1 MGEPK
6 AEAASAPQ
14 NRIAELRLSKSR
26 RVRTLHLVYSSR
38 TWQVGG
44 EYTMLKQFFQE
55 EDGQT
60 LVEYGL
66 LISFIALVALTAIAA
81 FGGKV
86 ANMWGDN
93 AERFPSPTP
102 VP

>member
-1 MGEPK
+1 
-6 AEAASAPQ
+6 
-14 NRIAELRLSKSR
+14 
-26 RVRTLHLVYSSR
+26 
-38 TWQVGG
+38 
-44 EYTMLKQFFQE
+44 MLKQFFQE

-66 LISFIALVALTAIAA
+66 LISLIAVVAVTAIVA

-86 ANMWGDN
+86 AAMWGED

-102 VP
+102 AP